1 MDGQNTQLLER
12 LYEAFDRRDG
22 EAMAACYAPD
32 ARFNDPVFGDLSG
45 EQAGAMWRMLT
56 GRAADL
62 SVELLEHQADES
74 TGSAH
79 WVARYTFTQ
88 TGRAV
93 VNDVRAE
100 FRFAGGLIAEHVDRF
115 SFWRWSRQALGPP
128 GVALGWTPLLRRKV
142 GGQARAGLDAF
153 MRPPAGA

>member
-1 MDGQNTQLLER
+1 MDAGNTQLLER

-22 EAMAACYAPD
+22 DAMAACYAPD

-56 GRAADL
+56 GRATDL
-62 SVELLEHQADES
+62 GVELLEHRADES
-74 TGSAH
+74 SGSAH
-79 WVARYTFTQ
+79 WIARYTFTQ

-93 VNDVRAE
+93 VNDVHAE
-100 FRFAGGLIAEHVDRF
+100 FRFGGGLITEHIDRF
-115 SFWRWSRQALGPP
+115 SFWRWSRQALGTP

-142 GGQARAGLDAF
+142 GANARAGLDAY
-153 MRPPAGA
+153 MAR